1 LPTTVSRQFAV
12 YSPNKSTV
20 LKCRRDCVRL
30 NSMKNSQQKLNANQ
44 PIDSLIKGKW
54 QKHSKKIDVTNPVD
68 GSILAQV
75 SSASPDECLAAVD
88 AAQSAFASW
97 KSTAPR
103 ARAEILRKSF
113 ELMIAEQESL
123 ARLITLENGKV
134 LSDAR
139 AEVAY
144 AAEFFRWF
152 SEEAVRIDG
161 DYRRAPSGTN
171 WLMVSR
177 QPVGVALLATPWNFP
192 AAMATRKI
200 GPALAAGCTVVLKPA
215 SETPLTALAIAEI
228 MQRAGVPAGVVN
240 VVVPSPAGP
249 AVSAMLK
256 SDIVRK
262 LSFTGSTQVGA
273 LLLAQAAEKIINCT
287 MELGGNAP
295 FIVCQDA
302 DLASAVDGAMLAKMR
317 NGGAA
322 CTAANRFFVHEK
334 IYDAFAE
341 ALTARMNALV
351 LGDGLDAKTTVGPLV
366 SKSQQQRVANLVD
379 EAKSSGAKVACG
391 GFAATDG
398 SFGYAPTVLTEVALN
413 APILRE
419 EIFGPVAP
427 LIRYTDKDDL
437 LAHANSVEHGLVSY
451 VYTRDLGSGMRISEA
466 LESGMV
472 GLNRG
477 LVSDPAAPFGG
488 VKQSGLG
495 REGAHDGLLAF
506 LETKYVAGNW

>member
-1 LPTTVSRQFAV
+1 MQNKPTTLDV
-12 YSPNKSTV
+12 K
-20 LKCRRDCVRL
+20 
-30 NSMKNSQQKLNANQ
+30 Q
-44 PIDSLIKGKW
+44 PLDSLIGGKW
-54 QKHSKKIDVTNPVD
+54 KSNSNKIDVTNPVD
-68 GSILAQV
+68 GSTLAQV
-75 SSASPDECLAAVD
+75 SSASIDDCLAAVD
-88 AAQSAFASW
+88 AAQNAFASW
-97 KSTAPR
+97 KMTAPR

-113 ELMIAEQESL
+113 ELMIADQEKL
-123 ARLITLENGKV
+123 ARLITKENGKV

-161 DYRRAPSGTN
+161 DYRRAPGGAN

-215 SETPLTALAIAEI
+215 SDTPLTALVIAEI
-228 MQRAGVPAGVVN
+228 MQRAGVPDGVVN
-240 VVVPSPAGP
+240 VVVPNPSGP
-249 AVSAMLK
+249 AVSAMLQSNK
-256 SDIVRK
+256 VRK

-273 LLLAQAAEKIINCT
+273 VLLAQAAEKIINCT

-295 FIVCQDA
+295 FIVFEDA
-302 DLASAVDGAMLAKMR
+302 DIASAIDGAMLAKMR

-334 IYDAFAE
+334 IYDEFADG
-341 ALTARMNALV
+341 LTARMRSLV

-366 SKSQQQRVANLVD
+366 SKSQQKRVAELVD
-379 EAKSSGAKVACG
+379 AAKNSGAKIACG
-391 GFAATDG
+391 GSAATDG
-398 SFGYAPTVLTEVALN
+398 SFGYQPTVLLDVAFN
-413 APILRE
+413 APILNE

-427 LIRYTDKDDL
+427 LVRFKDSDDI
-437 LAHANSVEHGLVSY
+437 LAHANNVEHGLVSY
-451 VYTRDLGSGMRISEA
+451 VYTRDLGRGMRVAES